1 MNQGLA
7 PCDKLVRQHAIPES
21 LLDESWEV
29 GRLVLD
35 PHYRSGFD
43 SLKRLLFLSLVDI
56 LDHHP
61 IDNLFASCTPV
72 LSRLYRRFGFSV
84 LVKDASQDAEGSY
97 SLIHGHVPEVLRAL
111 AATAEERAQVERFL
125 ALRHAGEALPC

>member
-1 MNQGLA
+1 MNRGLA

-84 LVKDASQDAEGSY
+84 LVKDASQDAEGTY

-111 AATAEERAQVERFL
+111 AANAEERAQVERIL
-125 ALRHAGEALPC
+125 ALRQAREALPC